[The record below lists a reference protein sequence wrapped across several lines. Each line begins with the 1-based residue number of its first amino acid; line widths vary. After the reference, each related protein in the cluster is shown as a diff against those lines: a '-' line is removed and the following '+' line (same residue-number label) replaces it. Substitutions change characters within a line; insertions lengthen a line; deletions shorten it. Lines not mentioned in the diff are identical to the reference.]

1 MSSYFDRLNAE
12 FDAQSAVNAAAKAKG
27 TLVGRTVKFSA
38 ADSYAYYVV
47 TKVTKTNVFLKHLP
61 LGDGW
66 KSDVVEMVSG
76 KLPRAKVEALL
87 EREDRIAALFNTRA
101 A

>member
-1 MSSYFDRLNAE
+1 MNTFDRMNAE
-12 FDAQSAVNAAAKAKG
+12 FAARAAADSAAKAKG
-27 TLVGRTVKFSA
+27 SLVGRTVKFSA

-47 TKVTKTNVFLKHLP
+47 KKATKANVFLEHVA

-66 KSDVVEMVSG
+66 KSNVVEMVGG
-76 KLPRAKVEALL
+76 KLPRAKVEAML
-87 EREDRIAALFNTRA
+87 EREDRLAALFSKSA